1 MATTQQINKTLKE
14 WQNVGYMARVNYNYA
29 NKYYLTANFRR
40 DGFSG
45 FAKGSKWANFPGVSA
60 AWTLSQED
68 FMQNVI
74 PGLSFLK
81 LRGSY
86 GLTGNQSIEAYATLA
101 TVASGYTWYD
111 ASSLYIYQNSLA
123 NEELTW
129 ATTKTGNFGL
139 DFGFLDGR
147 ISGSIDVYK
156 SKTNDMLLNRSLPY
170 MTGFSEAKFNAG
182 EVMNRGVELSLN
194 TVNING
200 DGKDNF
206 RW

>member
-1 MATTQQINKTLKE
+1 
-14 WQNVGYMARVNYNYA
+14 
-29 NKYYLTANFRR
+29 
-40 DGFSG
+40 
-45 FAKGSKWANFPGVSA
+45 
-60 AWTLSQED
+60 
-68 FMQNVI
+68 MQNVI

-156 SKTNDMLLNRSLPY
+156 SKTNDMLLNRSLPLY
-170 MTGFSEAKFNAG
+170 DWFLGSK
-182 EVMNRGVELSLN
+182 V
-194 TVNING
+194 
-200 DGKDNF
+200 
-206 RW
+206 